1 VKPEELPKIVCI
13 LDDCDCKSSRRKRK
27 DSEKTD
33 NFGHIY
39 VYFVCFF
46 YAISKVGIGFRLIV
60 VALKKS

>member
-46 YAISKVGIGFRLIV
+46 MPLIRWE
-60 VALKKS
+60 LDSG